1 MAPDKFDEIIFNVYV
16 LKEICFHLKKTIG
29 LIQVSDGSES
39 GYIPARP
46 PAGLILGLPECKF
59 GTRYP
64 VYYIPGPPGTRVKIP
79 GSARFTRIY

>member
-1 MAPDKFDEIIFNVYV
+1 MWKIIDI
-16 LKEICFHLKKTIG
+16 KI
-29 LIQVSDGSES
+29 IQSSDGSES

-79 GSARFTRIY
+79 GSARFTRIS